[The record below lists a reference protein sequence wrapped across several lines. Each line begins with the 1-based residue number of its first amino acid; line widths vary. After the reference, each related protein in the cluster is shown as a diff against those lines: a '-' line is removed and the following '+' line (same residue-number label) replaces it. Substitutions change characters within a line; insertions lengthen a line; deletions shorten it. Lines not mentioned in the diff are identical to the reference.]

1 MMASIS
7 SRSSAPASAMK
18 PTRRRV
24 ASGAREI
31 ANMHLVGA
39 EFRCMHSRYRKISPD
54 EQQRGSKRASH
65 AFKPHSISLQI
76 QNSILNP
83 ISSAIRAGRRDAASR
98 LRPSTHWFLCQLVV
112 REKKLFEPKT
122 HLLAA
127 VGRSGS
133 ALCVSLTDRF
143 GVQKIQHRE
152 PLVFSQPRPKL
163 RRFDPT

>member
-1 MMASIS
+1 MAHWRELLRGWFTGERRARLVRAERGAGLGG
-7 SRSSAPASAMK
+7 RSSNACILNIAQYPLASAAAVNG
-18 PTRRRV
+18 R
-24 ASGAREI
+24 
-31 ANMHLVGA
+31 L
-39 EFRCMHSRYRKISPD
+39 
-54 EQQRGSKRASH
+54 RAPH
-65 AFKPHSISLQI
+65 AFKPHSISTNLQ
-76 QNSILNP
+76 
-83 ISSAIRAGRRDAASR
+83 SAQLEPMSR
-98 LRPSTHWFLCQLVV
+98 LRVEYTLLSLPARCP